1 MNRKYTIEEY
11 KNIINKIRNVRPDI
25 NFTTDLIVGFPTET
39 EEDFIE
45 TYNNLK
51 DIKFSKIHTFP
62 YSKRNNT
69 KAADMEQVDEKI
81 KKERVN
87 IILKLSNELE
97 NNYYKLFKNKT
108 LKVLIEETKDNVSI
122 GHTDNYIKI
131 FIEQKLLH
139 NTFYDV
145 KIQEIVN
152 NEVKGIIE
160 T

>member
-1 MNRKYTIEEY
+1 
-11 KNIINKIRNVRPDI
+11 
-25 NFTTDLIVGFPTET
+25 
-39 EEDFIE
+39 
-45 TYNNLK
+45 
-51 DIKFSKIHTFP
+51 
-62 YSKRNNT
+62 
-69 KAADMEQVDEKI
+69 MEQVDEKI